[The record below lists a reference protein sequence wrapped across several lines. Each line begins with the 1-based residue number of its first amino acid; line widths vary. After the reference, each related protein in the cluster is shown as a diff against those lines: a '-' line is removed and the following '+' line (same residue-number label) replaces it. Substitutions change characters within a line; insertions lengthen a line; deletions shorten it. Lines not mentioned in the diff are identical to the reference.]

1 MVELWPFKP
10 KVLGSNPSISIFNF
24 RPCSLVVK
32 HAFDKRKMK
41 VQFLPRSY
49 FFFNKVYEVQ
59 EFSIVFLY
67 LIIGLILAFVLVKV
81 SQIIAFQS
89 PDIEKLSQYEC
100 GFQHISDIYSPLD
113 LHFFRVCILFLIFDV
128 ELSLLFPFSYF
139 YDLHIPDWNVRISLL
154 IFTFF
159 LALSFYYETWEEMLD
174 WTRPYK
180 AM

>member
-1 MVELWPFKP
+1 M
-10 KVLGSNPSISIFNF
+10 
-24 RPCSLVVK
+24 
-32 HAFDKRKMK
+32 
-41 VQFLPRSY
+41 
-49 FFFNKVYEVQ
+49 YEVQ
-59 EFSIVFLY
+59 EFSVVILY
-67 LIIGLILAFVLVKV
+67 LMIGLILALVLVKV
-81 SQIIAFQS
+81 SPLLAFQT

-128 ELSLLFPFSYF
+128 ELSLLFPFSFFLDVYE
-139 YDLHIPDWNVRISLL
+139 PDWYVRISLL

>member
-1 MVELWPFKP
+1 M
-10 KVLGSNPSISIFNF
+10 
-24 RPCSLVVK
+24 
-32 HAFDKRKMK
+32 
-41 VQFLPRSY
+41 
-49 FFFNKVYEVQ
+49 YEVQ
-59 EFSIVFLY
+59 EFSVIFLY
-67 LIIGLILAFVLVKV
+67 LFIGLVLAFVLVKV
-81 SQIIAFQS
+81 SQLIAFQN

-139 YDLHIPDWNVRISLL
+139 YDFHQPDFAVRLSLL

>member
-1 MVELWPFKP
+1 M
-10 KVLGSNPSISIFNF
+10 
-24 RPCSLVVK
+24 
-32 HAFDKRKMK
+32 
-41 VQFLPRSY
+41 
-49 FFFNKVYEVQ
+49 YEVQ
-59 EFSIVFLY
+59 EFSVVILY
-67 LIIGLILAFVLVKV
+67 LMISLILAFVLVKV
-81 SQIIAFQS
+81 SQLLAFQT

-128 ELSLLFPFSYF
+128 ELSLLFPFSFFLDVYE
-139 YDLHIPDWNVRISLL
+139 PDWYVRISLL